1 MMMKKF
7 FDLFRKN
14 NNEAKKPDA
23 GMQKLMQMVSM
34 TAEQELT
41 CDEVFALVDQFAEL
55 VQQGQDA
62 SGLMP
67 MVQKHLDLC
76 PDCREEYESLLAMMK
91 AADK

>member
-1 MMMKKF
+1 MKKF

-34 TAEQELT
+34 TEEQELT

>member
-34 TAEQELT
+34 TEEQELT

>member
-1 MMMKKF
+1 MKKF

-34 TAEQELT
+34 TEEQELT

-76 PDCREEYESLLAMMK
+76 PDCREEYESLLAMIK

>member
-1 MMMKKF
+1 MKKF